1 MVQYILEN
9 PNFAY
14 YDNIESIKQE
24 KAFTKCEI
32 ISIPA
37 KYDIKPMTFA
47 FQKNSPYLPL
57 FDFFMLQM
65 EENGI
70 NDQILMKYKSPPQ
83 FCPDRS
89 GLPVDMYSFFTL
101 FLILA
106 AGIALS
112 LILLPLEYCVTKM
125 FKVDISRFY
134 ERIAKSGWGK
144 GKGEGG

>member
-14 YDNIESIKQE
+14 YDNIAAIEQE
-24 KAFTKCEI
+24 DAFTKCKI

-47 FQKNSPYLPL
+47 FQKDSPYLPL
-57 FDFFMLQM
+57 FDNFMLQM
-65 EENGI
+65 EEKGI
-70 NDQILMKYKSPPQ
+70 NDQILRKYKPPPQ

-89 GLPVDMYSFFTL
+89 GLPVDMKSCFTL
-101 FLILA
+101 FLILI
-106 AGIALS
+106 AGFALS
-112 LILLPLEYCVTKM
+112 FILLPLEYFVTKM

-134 ERIAKSGWGK
+134 EVKSIDK
-144 GKGEGG
+144 T